1 MKQEMKKRWAKVI
14 VSAGCMFVLAAG
26 SVWAAPENAASPR
39 ASVAAA
45 TEDELSAKQ
54 AEIDAYVF
62 GTGQEDIAE
71 QGFSITH
78 TGVVGGMVEVGI
90 TPYDET
96 YADFLYE
103 KFGRELVVVVE
114 GEQAVLF
121 GAADGTAQAGDA
133 GAAGAAGQAAAGT
146 AQIDGTADAVQAAAA
161 ADAGAGAS
169 GQSPNVI
176 LLALVAAAALVAGL
190 LFAARKKLFTR
201 GS

>member
-26 SVWAAPENAASPR
+26 SVWAVPENDASPR

-103 KFGRELVVVVE
+103 KFGRESVVVVE

-133 GAAGAAGQAAAGT
+133 GAGAAGQAAAGT
-146 AQIDGTADAVQAAAA
+146 AQIDDTADAVQAAAA
-161 ADAGAGAS
+161 ADVGAGDS

-176 LLALVAAAALVAGL
+176 LLVLVAAAALVAGL